1 MLLFII
7 CEAPQNNFII
17 FWPIFDHFYPISPAI
32 FVLEQKFGIDDL
44 RDPPILDQLGKERKK
59 SVSKVNQLIL
69 AHELSSKEVCGRLKQ
84 CKIGRV

>member
-1 MLLFII
+1 MQGFYSTEKKRKVEEQKTLIMLLFII

-44 RDPPILDQLGKERKK
+44 RDPPSLDQLGKERKK
-59 SVSKVNQLIL
+59 SV
-69 AHELSSKEVCGRLKQ
+69 
-84 CKIGRV
+84 